1 MINYDQLF
9 INAPYD
15 QRSKTFDQRWSMYLK
30 SIMIDCQKTKT
41 DRIRPLI
48 KGWPMTQRWSMV
60 LISKQRWRSVFEDRS
75 SMIIIYSTL
84 RKFFLSEESDDH
96 RWSSKI
102 VPCYDNRLRKSY
114 HHYDPE
120 STLMHIF
127 RNYDQR
133 FIIGLSKSHLPFR
146 ALTNFLQILIPIGQF

>member
-1 MINYDQLF
+1 MI
-9 INAPYD
+9 
-15 QRSKTFDQRWSMYLK
+15 DQRWSMNLW
-30 SIMIDCQKTKT
+30 STMINGPYDQLWTWQ
-41 DRIRPLI
+41 RPLI
-48 KGWPMTQRWSMV
+48 KGWLWSMV
-60 LISKQRWRSVFEDRS
+60 SFSKQRWRSVFEDRS

-84 RKFFLSEESDDH
+84 RKYFLSEESDDH

-133 FIIGLSKSHLPFR
+133 FIIGLSKSHLPSTVLFDR
-146 ALTNFLQILIPIGQF
+146 SLSFDNRS